1 MHRSEIVSANYFY
14 SFFFFLTRN
23 TYFHY
28 VGKIILVQH
37 TRKLPECIEC
47 ISFEK
52 MELGQYSS
60 NTVLMLLN
68 NIYLPTS
75 CKNSPGSI
83 LFRQYVKL
91 FRQLVLK
98 WPLWH

>member
-1 MHRSEIVSANYFY
+1 MHRSEIVSANDF
-14 SFFFFLTRN
+14 SKIFHKRKQFFLTRN
-23 TYFHY
+23 TNFHY

-37 TRKLPECIEC
+37 TRKLAEC

-68 NIYLPTS
+68 NIYLLTS

-83 LFRQYVKL
+83 LFRQYVK
-91 FRQLVLK
+91 
-98 WPLWH
+98 